1 TSTRPSPPFLSG
13 TSASLPASP
22 ANPVAATQSRSRAA
36 AVSRHAVSPA
46 LDTATSGTAPALS
59 SIRENAIAQSL
70 NDHRSAI
77 DDESVAGD
85 VGAGARG
92 QEQRSAGN
100 LFRLTKPAKHGCRL
114 APGAALRVFVEGAG
128 ELGHDQPGRDAVDAD
143 IVRPPFGGETAA
155 QR

>member
-1 TSTRPSPPFLSG
+1 MTRYRAPAFSA
-13 TSASLPASP
+13 TETAASASSAGPKSEAGVLIRSRARKTAP

-100 LFRLTKPAKHGCRL
+100 LF
-114 APGAALRVFVEGAG
+114 
-128 ELGHDQPGRDAVDAD
+128 
-143 IVRPPFGGETAA
+143 
-155 QR
+155 